1 MWQEETWREDISEGG
16 RSRTK
21 PWSWE
26 RMRVHWGWHSLGEK
40 EKIKGMLV
48 SEAGKISEARAQRTL
63 GRY

>member
-1 MWQEETWREDISEGG
+1 
-16 RSRTK
+16 
-21 PWSWE
+21 
-26 RMRVHWGWHSLGEK
+26 MRVHWGWHSLGEK